1 MNIAIIDYNSG
12 NLASLQNS
20 LKCAVKNNK
29 QDFKVKITAAP
40 EEVIKADKV
49 ILPGVGDF
57 FYCKNELLK
66 INGMVDA
73 INYFI
78 KDKQK
83 PFLGICIGMQLMANV
98 SYERKKNKGLEFID
112 SEVIIIE
119 SGSKEIRVPHMG
131 WNNVF
136 LEDKS
141 KEKYFPSLKNND
153 FYFVHSYHMKC
164 KNKNEVLASTN
175 YGKKIVSAV
184 IKDNLLGV
192 QFHPEKSQEKVKNFW
207 RNFLIGN
214 LND

>member
-20 LKCAVKNNK
+20 LESAVKNNK
-29 QDFKVKITAAP
+29 QTFNVNVTAVP

-57 FYCKNELLK
+57 LNCKNELLK
-66 INGMVDA
+66 IDGMVDA

-78 KDKQK
+78 KDKEK

-112 SEVIIIE
+112 SEVIIID

-131 WNNVF
+131 WNNVS
-136 LEDKS
+136 LENKS
-141 KEKYFPSLKNND
+141 KEKEFPSLNDND

-164 KNKNEVLASTN
+164 KDKNEVLASTI

-192 QFHPEKSQEKVKNFW
+192 QFHPEKSQEKGKK
-207 RNFLIGN
+207 FLKEF
-214 LND
+214 LDWKPE